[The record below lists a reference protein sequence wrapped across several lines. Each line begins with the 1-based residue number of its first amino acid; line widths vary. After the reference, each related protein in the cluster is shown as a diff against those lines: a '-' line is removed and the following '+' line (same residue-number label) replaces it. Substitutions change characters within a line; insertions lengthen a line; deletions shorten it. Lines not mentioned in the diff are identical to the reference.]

1 MPFLVFFWCLSLPF
15 EVKMVLL
22 LPLGVR
28 AFDHKVS
35 MRDCQELCG
44 RHILASFAKYEHRA
58 E

>member
-1 MPFLVFFWCLSLPF
+1 MPFLVFFWCLSLLF

-35 MRDCQELCG
+35 MHDCQELLWETYSCF
-44 RHILASFAKYEHRA
+44 ICQV
-58 E
+58 